1 MDSREAI
8 KAGIDMAAMI
18 CNSYLGDLTDEQFMM
33 RPHEGCNHLNWQ
45 VGHLIASEHSIMESA
60 VPGSMP
66 ALPDGFAEKYA
77 KETAASDDASAFCGK
92 EELMATAEAQRQA
105 TLASLDKCS
114 DADLS
119 VEGPEMIRSF
129 APTIGAA
136 YAMQGSHWL
145 MHAGQWVIVRRQLGK
160 PALF

>member
-8 KAGIDMAAMI
+8 KTGIDTAAMI
-18 CNSYLGDLTDEQFMM
+18 CNSYIGDLTDEQLMM
-33 RPHEGCNHLNWQ
+33 RPHAGCNHINWQ
-45 VGHLIASEHSIMESA
+45 VGHLIASEHSLMESA

-77 KETAASDDASAFCGK
+77 KETATSDDPSGFCNK
-92 EELMATAEAQRQA
+92 EELLAAAEAQRA
-105 TLASLDKCS
+105 GTLGALAKCS
-114 DADLS
+114 DADLDAES
-119 VEGPEMIRSF
+119 PEMIRDF
-129 APTIGAA
+129 APTIGATFSL
-136 YAMQGSHWL
+136 QGSHWM